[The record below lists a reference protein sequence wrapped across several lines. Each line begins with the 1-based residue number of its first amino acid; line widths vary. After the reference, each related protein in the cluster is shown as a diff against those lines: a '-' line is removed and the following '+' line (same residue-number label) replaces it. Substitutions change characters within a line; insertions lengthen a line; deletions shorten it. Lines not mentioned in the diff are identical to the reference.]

1 MTKRRGRGHGH
12 GHGSRR
18 KNKQTMR
25 RRHSH
30 SAHLMRNRSR
40 RHRHRHGSR
49 VRRGGM
55 LAAAA
60 EVSSAN
66 KAFKAAKFLAGKKT
80 EYDETLAAMV
90 RNQGGIQKPKS
101 VPSFSSLAASA
112 ASGRPLPSG
121 APGVSKQSIN
131 PNGYKRNSLLVPGSN
146 LAHIDEEQFKFLTSR
161 SGRSGKITARAAAAA
176 DDAGMG
182 E

>member
-12 GHGSRR
+12 GSRR
-18 KNKQTMR
+18 KNKRTMR

-55 LAAAA
+55 LKAAA

-66 KAFKAAKFLAGKKT
+66 KFAKLMKAVFDEKQK
-80 EYDETLAAMV
+80 YDERLKTMSS
-90 RNQGGIQKPKS
+90 RPQGGIAKP
-101 VPSFSSLAASA
+101 VPTFSPA
-112 ASGRPLPSG
+112 ASGRLLPSG
-121 APGVSKQSIN
+121 ASGVSVYSKAPARVN
-131 PNGYKRNSLLVPGSN
+131 KGHGYEHKMVVPAPLMNLSSN
-146 LAHIDEEQFKFLTSR
+146 KHSST
-161 SGRSGKITARAAAAA
+161 AAAAA
-176 DDAGMG
+176 AAAAGVAG
-182 E
+182 AAAAP